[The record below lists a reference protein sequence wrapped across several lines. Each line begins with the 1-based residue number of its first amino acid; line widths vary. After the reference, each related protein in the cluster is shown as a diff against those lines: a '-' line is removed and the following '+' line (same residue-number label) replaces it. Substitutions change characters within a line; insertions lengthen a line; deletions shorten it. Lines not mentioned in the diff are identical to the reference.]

1 MEFKNDQAIYLQI
14 ADRMIERVLRR
25 TWQPNDRI
33 PSVRDTAVE
42 VAVNPNT
49 VIRSYAHL
57 QELGIIYQQRGI
69 GYFVRAD
76 APARAVRLKK
86 QEFLAE
92 SLPALFRT
100 MDLLGITLE
109 ELQTLYQQY
118 EHAPNP

>member
-25 TWQPNDRI
+25 GWKPDDRI

-42 VAVNPNT
+42 VEVNPNT

-69 GYFVRAD
+69 GYFVSKD
-76 APARAVRLKK
+76 APARAVRVKK
-86 QEFLAE
+86 QEFLEE
-92 SLPALFRT
+92 SVPELFRT
-100 MDLLGITLE
+100 MDLLDITIE

-118 EHAPNP
+118 EHASKA

>member
-14 ADRMIERVLRR
+14 ANRMIERVLRR
-25 TWQPNDRI
+25 DWKPDDRI

-42 VAVNPNT
+42 VEVNPNT
-49 VIRSYAHL
+49 VVRSYAHL

-69 GYFVRAD
+69 GYFVSAD
-76 APARAVRLKK
+76 APAQAVRVKK
-86 QEFLAE
+86 QEFLEE
-92 SLPALFRT
+92 SLPDLFRT
-100 MDLLGITLE
+100 MDLLNITLE

>member
-1 MEFKNDQAIYLQI
+1 MEFNNDQAIYLQI
-14 ADRMIERVLRR
+14 ADRMVERVLRR
-25 TWQPNDRI
+25 DWKPDDRI

-49 VIRSYAHL
+49 VVRSYAHL

-76 APARAVRLKK
+76 ALARAVRLKK
-86 QEFLAE
+86 QAFLE
-92 SLPALFRT
+92 KSLPELFRT
-100 MDLLGITLE
+100 MDLLDITME
-109 ELQTLYQQY
+109 ELQTLYQQH